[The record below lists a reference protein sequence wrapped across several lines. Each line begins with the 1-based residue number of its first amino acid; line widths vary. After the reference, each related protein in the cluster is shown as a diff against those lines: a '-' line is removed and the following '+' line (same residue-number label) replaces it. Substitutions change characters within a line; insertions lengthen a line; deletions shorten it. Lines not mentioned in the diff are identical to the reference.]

1 MLPANGLPSDW
12 PICPITETERPHRMG
27 AALTYAR
34 RYSLFTL
41 VGIAG
46 EDDLDAPDLLSST
59 QLGSRRGAG
68 AIKPLVDNSEGLVLA
83 AVRLDAAASAQLRD
97 LMLSELNAIG
107 SEDEAARWAHRHLP
121 EKNKLNDRD
130 AEHIEETFRARL
142 SSFAIDHVEEMA
154 ELTGNAQ
161 ASGVTNVRR
170 RKAKATTLCIDRS
183 ALGHPEP
190 RRIRDRQ
197 HVRFVARQ
205 TCLVCG
211 RHPCDAHHLRVA
223 QSRAL
228 GHKVSDEFTVPL
240 CRGHHRE
247 LHRRGDEAAWWQTT
261 DIDPFPA
268 ARALWLQTHPPQS
281 PAITSALAATL
292 AEP

>member
-1 MLPANGLPSDW
+1 
-12 PICPITETERPHRMG
+12 
-27 AALTYAR
+27 
-34 RYSLFTL
+34 
-41 VGIAG
+41 
-46 EDDLDAPDLLSST
+46 
-59 QLGSRRGAG
+59 
-68 AIKPLVDNSEGLVLA
+68 
-83 AVRLDAAASAQLRD
+83 
-97 LMLSELNAIG
+97 MLSELNAIG
-107 SEDEAARWAHRHLP
+107 SEDEAARWAHRRLP

-211 RHPCDAHHLRVA
+211 RHPCDAHHLRISK
-223 QSRAL
+223 SRAL
-228 GHKVSDEFTVPL
+228 GRKVSDEFTVPL
-240 CRGHHRE
+240 CRSIIASIVVVMKPLGGRQPVLIRFQRRAPCGYRHIRCSRQQSLARSR
-247 LHRRGDEAAWWQTT
+247 LH
-261 DIDPFPA
+261 
-268 ARALWLQTHPPQS
+268 
-281 PAITSALAATL
+281 
-292 AEP
+292 